1 MTLPAGRRDKRV
13 TFQRNGAARSA
24 LGGKAAPAWSDLC
37 SRFASVTWGTSAE
50 RRAAAGEQ
58 AVQTATFRVL
68 ADSTVRT
75 VTVRDRISHDGLA
88 WDITG
93 VAPIGG
99 ASATE
104 IEFTAT
110 AARS

>member
-1 MTLPAGRRDKRV
+1 MIDAGKRNARV

-24 LGGKAAPAWSDLC
+24 LGGKAAPSWSDLC
-37 SRFASVTWGTSAE
+37 SRLSLVRYGTSVE

-68 ADSTVRT
+68 RDSDTAA
-75 VTVRDRISHDGLA
+75 VTVADRISHDGLA

-93 VAPIGG
+93 LAPIGMPG
-99 ASATE
+99 AGE

-110 AARS
+110 ASRD